1 MKQLKVINFVNSFT
15 EKKYRMNIQKYLNCD
30 PDIHIQGQ
38 KSLNSE

>member
-1 MKQLKVINFVNSFT
+1 MKRLKVIDFVNSFT
-15 EKKYRMNIQKYLNCD
+15 EKKLSYEHSKVNHD